1 MPGARGVCRRHDHS
15 NRKYRGKETMDET
28 IGYINFNSAE
38 DVAANAVK
46 MARDPAKGHTQL
58 VQLVYE
64 LMKQP
69 EPDAA
74 TLAHILSGK

>member
-1 MPGARGVCRRHDHS
+1 
-15 NRKYRGKETMDET
+15 MDET

-46 MARDPAKGHTQL
+46 MARTPEKGHTQL
-58 VQLVYE
+58 VQLIYE
-64 LMKQP
+64 LMKKP